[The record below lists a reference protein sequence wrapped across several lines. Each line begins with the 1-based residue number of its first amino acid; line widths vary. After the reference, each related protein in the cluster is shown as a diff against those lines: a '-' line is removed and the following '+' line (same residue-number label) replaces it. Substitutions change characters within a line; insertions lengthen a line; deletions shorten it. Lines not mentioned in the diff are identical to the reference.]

1 MTSLS
6 SDHQHH
12 PTNCSEM
19 LTHALS
25 ENQQPNLSW
34 KGACSQYLPGTS
46 GSLGVPEPLAVHI
59 RAPIQHYDFN
69 AAPFE
74 PLLLNRGAATPNAQQ
89 TFQHT
94 SDTKPIRSLGLRSQD
109 GERLRLL
116 EVTLTAFLQTC
127 QCLCQQQTTR
137 AHAPATCL
145 TAQDAY
151 AGHFYVADAC
161 TVGVC

>member
-94 SDTKPIRSLGLRSQD
+94 SGAPLCRKEQATNSQTGNKTSSARHQANQKPGTKVPGWRKAS
-109 GERLRLL
+109 
-116 EVTLTAFLQTC
+116 T
-127 QCLCQQQTTR
+127 
-137 AHAPATCL
+137 P
-145 TAQDAY
+145 
-151 AGHFYVADAC
+151 
-161 TVGVC
+161 